1 MQPSYGRAA
10 TDASHLLQEAIQTS
24 EAEWSQHKKLIS
36 FTPTRPF
43 RRALVSNLP
52 YFAVQFDYKG
62 EKGYGHII
70 EGVDDAPDRDLD
82 GEESK
87 GQLGDKGGGEFTRCV
102 LPRHG

>member
-1 MQPSYGRAA
+1 MLRV
-10 TDASHLLQEAIQTS
+10 QEAIQTS

-36 FTPTRPF
+36 LPPARPF
-43 RRALVSNLP
+43 RRALVPNLP

-82 GEESK
+82 GEETK
-87 GQLGDKGGGEFTRCV
+87 GEVGDKGGGEFTRCV
-102 LPRHG
+102 AANPLRLRGGLLS